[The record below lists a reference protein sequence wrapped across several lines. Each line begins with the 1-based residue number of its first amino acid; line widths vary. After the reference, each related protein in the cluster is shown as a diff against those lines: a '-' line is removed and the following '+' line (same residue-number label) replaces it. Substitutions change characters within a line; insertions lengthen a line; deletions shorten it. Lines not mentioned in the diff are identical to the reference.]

1 MTSSL
6 TAIAAYI
13 GWTLALASIIILFR
27 SYMVMTHQKQAN
39 GWTRGGDVQDPAMI
53 KRLTDA
59 FQNCLET
66 GPLFF
71 AVILVAQASGQ
82 GEVTDGAAFLYIFAR
97 IVQSVSHIISA
108 SHFMVFFVR
117 FPAFLLQIGLLV
129 WWLAQLVS

>member
-1 MTSSL
+1 MTTSL

-66 GPLFF
+66 
-71 AVILVAQASGQ
+71 
-82 GEVTDGAAFLYIFAR
+82 Y
-97 IVQSVSHIISA
+97 
-108 SHFMVFFVR
+108 
-117 FPAFLLQIGLLV
+117 
-129 WWLAQLVS
+129 